1 LQVKKNITIFAE
13 QLNNNNMN
21 ELKTTFDTL
30 VETMQKYDLYTKNDE
45 VSLAIDVIYKK
56 LDDMNKKTDVEYD
69 FPEEVYAIANADN
82 TKFICDVYETTLNK
96 LCDLGMVALIEGSN
110 KNLKGHV
117 ANYVVLDD
125 NFIRVVKI
133 NKIDLSKV
141 PIIQK
146 APTMQCQNTHTF
158 DKVKEVIQILKT
170 LDNGDSVDGETMEY
184 ILEQVGMTDQMLRQL
199 VMGNPE
205 SKTKDLLEEKIS
217 LIEKRLECIKRTT
230 KDINE
235 IILDN
240 QDKIYKA
247 VGYDNLEVLQR
258 SISDIGIALDL
269 NDNEPIEQNWYKLFY

>member
-1 LQVKKNITIFAE
+1 
-13 QLNNNNMN
+13 MN

-96 LCDLGMVALIEGSN
+96 LCDLGMVTLVRGSE
-110 KNLKGHV
+110 KGHV
-117 ANYVVLDD
+117 ANYAVLDD
-125 NFIRVVKI
+125 NFIRIVKI
-133 NKIDLSKV
+133 NEIDLSKV

-199 VMGNPE
+199 IMNNPE
-205 SKTKDLLEEKIS
+205 SETKDLLEEKIS
-217 LIEKRLECIKRTT
+217 L
-230 KDINE
+230 NE
-235 IILDN
+235 RRIF
-240 QDKIYKA
+240 
-247 VGYDNLEVLQR
+247 NL
-258 SISDIGIALDL
+258 
-269 NDNEPIEQNWYKLFY
+269 N

>member
-1 LQVKKNITIFAE
+1 
-13 QLNNNNMN
+13 MN

-56 LDDMNKKTDVEYD
+56 LDDMNKRTDVEYD

-133 NKIDLSKV
+133 NTID
-141 PIIQK
+141 
-146 APTMQCQNTHTF
+146 
-158 DKVKEVIQILKT
+158 
-170 LDNGDSVDGETMEY
+170 
-184 ILEQVGMTDQMLRQL
+184 
-199 VMGNPE
+199 
-205 SKTKDLLEEKIS
+205 
-217 LIEKRLECIKRTT
+217 
-230 KDINE
+230 
-235 IILDN
+235 
-240 QDKIYKA
+240 
-247 VGYDNLEVLQR
+247 
-258 SISDIGIALDL
+258 
-269 NDNEPIEQNWYKLFY
+269 

>member
-1 LQVKKNITIFAE
+1 
-13 QLNNNNMN
+13 MN

-56 LDDMNKKTDVEYD
+56 LDDMNKKTDIEYD

-125 NFIRVVKI
+125 NFIRIVKI
-133 NKIDLSKV
+133 NEIDLSQV

-184 ILEQVGMTDQMLRQL
+184 ILEQVGMNDQMLRQL

-217 LIEKRLECIKRTT
+217 LIEKRLECIKLTT

-247 VGYDNLEVLQR
+247 VGYDNLEILQR

-269 NDNEPIEQNWYKLFY
+269 NDNEPIEQNWYRLFY